1 MKIYLN
7 NGNVIKVSKEEGN
20 LILDALHASGNED
33 IMFSLSKGS
42 KRYATFKFAQ
52 IDAVK

>member
-20 LILDALHASGNED
+20 LILDAYVASGNED
-33 IMFSLSKGS
+33 IMFSLNKDG

-52 IDAVK
+52 IDAIK